1 MDDDRLIDIETK
13 LAHQEHTIADLNE
26 AVTAQQSQI
35 SMLQSHVE
43 ALTARLRSLSEA
55 LPVEDAGDEKPPHY

>member
-26 AVTAQQSQI
+26 AVTAQQVQI

-43 ALTARLRSLSEA
+43 ALTVRLRSLSDA
-55 LPVEDAGDEKPPHY
+55 LPAEDAGDEKPPHY